1 MKSKYVKKHE
11 CVIIGGGAA
20 GMMAAVQLAGYGI
33 DNCIIEHTG
42 KIGSK
47 ILQTGN
53 GKCNFTNLNMSSE
66 MYQNKDNRLVMEVID
81 KFDVQHTLKFFKSIG
96 VYYTQKD
103 GYVYPHSK
111 TAASLQNALRLAI
124 KNAGIKV
131 NMDTVINKIYK
142 KEADGKDVF
151 VLECDGIDFI
161 ADTVII
167 ATGSKASPKTGS
179 DGSGYELVRQL
190 GIDIVKPLPA
200 LVQLVCGDKAVCKL
214 GAGVRSYGSIELWV
228 DGQCVAN
235 DTGEIQYTDYGIS
248 GIPVFQV
255 SRFAV
260 KAIDENREV
269 KAVINMIPDITDSD
283 IEDIFNRRIIAEGY
297 KTLEQFFEGL
307 INKKLVAMIAARC
320 KISESKHIADID
332 IEKMRHIIETM
343 THFGFVIT
351 GDKGFDYG
359 QVCQGGVALDDIDI
373 SNMECKKVKG
383 VFFAGEVVDVDGK
396 CGGYN
401 LQWAWSSAYL
411 EAAGVKIRINN

>member
-401 LQWAWSSAYL
+401 LQLSLIHISEPTRPY
-411 EAAGVKIRINN
+411 

>member
-1 MKSKYVKKHE
+1 MKKEHE
-11 CVIIGGGAA
+11 CIIIGGGAA
-20 GMMAAVQLAGYGI
+20 GMMAAITLAGYGI
-33 DNCIIEHTG
+33 ETCILEHTSR
-42 KIGSK
+42 IGTK

-53 GKCNFTNLNMSSE
+53 GKCNFTNLNMDE
-66 MYQNKDNRLVMEVID
+66 TMYQNKDTKWVMDVINRFNVDAVLD
-81 KFDVQHTLKFFKSIG
+81 FFKGIG
-96 VYYTQKD
+96 IYHKEKN
-103 GYVYPHSK
+103 GYVYPLSM
-111 TAASLQNALRLAI
+111 TASSLQNALRLELENKKVSIHTNVII
-124 KNAGIKV
+124 KNVVKLS
-131 NMDTVINKIYK
+131 
-142 KEADGKDVF
+142 ADMKDKF
-151 VLECDGIDFI
+151 LIECEGIDYI
-161 ADTVII
+161 ADTVVF
-167 ATGSKASPKTGS
+167 ATGSKAAPKTGS
-179 DGSGYELVRQL
+179 DGSGYELIKKL
-190 GIDIVKPLPA
+190 GIKVIKPLPA
-200 LVQLVCGDKAVCKL
+200 LVQLIGDEKELYRIA
-214 GAGVRSYGSIELWV
+214 AGVRSQGKIEIYI
-228 DGQCVAN
+228 DGIKISE

-343 THFGFVIT
+343 IHFGFVIT

-373 SNMECKKVKG
+373 SNMECKKVKC

-411 EAAGVKIRINN
+411 AAAGVKERINN